1 MRPCDL
7 RRLSR
12 VVKGSSTRHSA
23 EISYI
28 HVSMKLNE
36 KGWWLPMLCW
46 LSVLHQISP
55 ALAADPCPSGV
66 QIYVVHN
73 CLIWPDQDWELLI
86 RSQLEHLQATGLTE
100 CAIVNVA
107 LSVPA
112 LHGNFTYEELED
124 LLDSG
129 RQLVHTILPST
140 HPGRKTGTIVSQVH
154 ENSYEFP
161 GLHLL
166 WQLAQVSTTG
176 CRDHGA
182 CFNSYTICHAMPL
195 HSCAT

>member
-1 MRPCDL
+1 MRPCNL

-12 VVKGSSTRHSA
+12 VVKGSYFRTIA
-23 EISYI
+23 ETSCL
-28 HVSMKLNE
+28 HVSMKLGE
-36 KGWWLPMLCW
+36 KGWWLPILCW
-46 LSVLHQISP
+46 LPVLHQISS
-55 ALAADPCPSGV
+55 ALAAEPCPSGV

-176 CRDHGA
+176 CRFPWCIA
-182 CFNSYTICHAMPL
+182 IMF
-195 HSCAT
+195 